1 MSARNGKSR
10 TGAAQQAGK
19 RQRDDLCP
27 CGSGKSYKEC
37 CGPYHGLM
45 YWPEDAETL
54 VRARFSAYCLQ
65 NWDFLKGTEYYD
77 EVPGEN
83 TYACED
89 MEKEARE
96 EGRTWSSLR
105 ILESGRDKDSAYEY
119 VRYEYTLMDPKTG
132 VEYWEQ
138 KDYLTTIDGKIYYT
152 TGTDFIEREAPR
164 SESDFLRPADDDKCP
179 CGSGKKYGK
188 CCGPYLDGLRW
199 PRDAKTL
206 VRARF
211 VAYRLQDWDFLNTT
225 EHLDENPG
233 ETTYSLADLQE
244 ASASGCTWSGLRILD
259 GGRDDDGYEFVEYEY
274 KTEEPD
280 EGERRVEQRDYFAT
294 IDGKV
299 YYTTGKDLID
309 SEYLDD
315 TGGDADALKT
325 SHTPFEKP
333 DPDACPCS
341 SGKKYDECCG
351 PYLEGKNWPEDV
363 ETMVRTRYTACVHRD
378 REYLDKTARLYTP
391 EEEHFSTQYLQQY
404 LDDPQMH
411 FFTFILYNKGVDSE
425 GREFADWKALAV
437 RSEDVKAGQ
446 WVERSLCER
455 IDGKLYYVDSSAT
468 PRSEYRIAQRGYPC
482 PCSSMEPYEKCCAPY
497 LEGKLWP
504 EDAKT
509 MARTRFCALACNNWE
524 YLERT
529 ALPREGRIFFR
540 PEELNA
546 LADACDIAWGSMDS
560 LERGEKDGE
569 EYLENLYFGEMLDG
583 DIQLETR
590 CYYRRVDGKI
600 YYTGSESEDI
610 LSEGRDILCPCKTGR
625 YFDDDWR
632 YYQECCAPYH
642 DGSRLPE
649 DALTFMRTRIS
660 AMKLGRRDYLERTSR
675 LKYGEDP
682 LSCDMLIMLYRMG
695 LILSDLKQ
703 YSQGTDE
710 QGRNYIDGTV
720 CWLDC
725 EATYPHVARYYYE
738 TEDGRFF
745 YTGMRELTWEE
756 AAEAGDFAFPCPCGS
771 GQTYGECC
779 ARYITGAEEPEDAV
793 SFVRARCCA
802 FAMAVLPDFPQLEPE
817 MLDFDEDDRRNPN
830 LRDILQEF
838 STDYTDIHVK
848 QMVILGRGRE
858 DLGDSQLDLAALDL
872 GLEHMEYVDYQLDC
886 TAVYEWQ
893 PYDEDGADDDEYDE
907 KYDVQEHRILE
918 RALFVSFEGKLIYLG
933 GVPLSARPVR
943 RAPKVGRNDP
953 CPCGSGKKYK
963 KCCGKNV

>member
-1 MSARNGKSR
+1 
-10 TGAAQQAGK
+10 
-19 RQRDDLCP
+19 
-27 CGSGKSYKEC
+27 
-37 CGPYHGLM
+37 
-45 YWPEDAETL
+45 
-54 VRARFSAYCLQ
+54 
-65 NWDFLKGTEYYD
+65 
-77 EVPGEN
+77 
-83 TYACED
+83 
-89 MEKEARE
+89 
-96 EGRTWSSLR
+96 
-105 ILESGRDKDSAYEY
+105 
-119 VRYEYTLMDPKTG
+119 
-132 VEYWEQ
+132 
-138 KDYLTTIDGKIYYT
+138 
-152 TGTDFIEREAPR
+152 
-164 SESDFLRPADDDKCP
+164 
-179 CGSGKKYGK
+179 
-188 CCGPYLDGLRW
+188 
-199 PRDAKTL
+199 
-206 VRARF
+206 
-211 VAYRLQDWDFLNTT
+211 
-225 EHLDENPG
+225 
-233 ETTYSLADLQE
+233 
-244 ASASGCTWSGLRILD
+244 
-259 GGRDDDGYEFVEYEY
+259 
-274 KTEEPD
+274 
-280 EGERRVEQRDYFAT
+280 
-294 IDGKV
+294 
-299 YYTTGKDLID
+299 
-309 SEYLDD
+309 
-315 TGGDADALKT
+315 
-325 SHTPFEKP
+325 
-333 DPDACPCS
+333 
-341 SGKKYDECCG
+341 
-351 PYLEGKNWPEDV
+351 
-363 ETMVRTRYTACVHRD
+363 
-378 REYLDKTARLYTP
+378 
-391 EEEHFSTQYLQQY
+391 
-404 LDDPQMH
+404 
-411 FFTFILYNKGVDSE
+411 
-425 GREFADWKALAV
+425 
-437 RSEDVKAGQ
+437 
-446 WVERSLCER
+446 
-455 IDGKLYYVDSSAT
+455 
-468 PRSEYRIAQRGYPC
+468 
-482 PCSSMEPYEKCCAPY
+482 
-497 LEGKLWP
+497 
-504 EDAKT
+504 
-509 MARTRFCALACNNWE
+509 
-524 YLERT
+524 
-529 ALPREGRIFFR
+529 
-540 PEELNA
+540 
-546 LADACDIAWGSMDS
+546 MDS

-675 LKYGEDP
+675 LKYGENP